1 MLVDTHCHIHDD
13 KIFPL
18 NSDETIERAL
28 QADVTQMLCIG
39 TDEQSSL
46 KAIEFAESH
55 DDVAFAAIGVHPHE
69 AKNGCREL
77 EKLIQLGSKKLVAI
91 GEIGLDYHYDHSP
104 RDVQIKVLQAQ
115 IELAL
120 KYNLPIIFHVREAY
134 DDFWPI
140 LDNFQ
145 FAGQQIRGVLHSFT
159 DSPENAEKAIKRG
172 LYVGINGFS
181 TFTKDIPQQQMFATL
196 PLDKILLET
205 DAPFLTP
212 VPFRGKINEP
222 AFVRNIAMHQS
233 LIRNISIN
241 EIASQTTEN
250 ARALFGL

>member
-1 MLVDTHCHIHDD
+1 MLVDTHCHIHDANLFSLD
-13 KIFPL
+13 
-18 NSDETIERAL
+18 SSETIKRAM
-28 QADVTQMLCIG
+28 AAGVTQMICVG
-39 TDEQSSL
+39 TDEQSSRD
-46 KAIEFAESH
+46 AIKFAEDHADS
-55 DDVAFAAIGVHPHE
+55 AFAAIGVHPHE
-69 AKNGCREL
+69 AKNGCHEL

-104 RDVQIKVLQAQ
+104 RDKQIEVFQAQ
-115 IELAL
+115 VELAL
-120 KYNLPIIFHVREAY
+120 KHNLPIIFHVREAY
-134 DDFWPI
+134 DDFWSI
-140 LDNFQ
+140 LDNFS
-145 FAGQQIRGVLHSFT
+145 GIRGVVHSFT
-159 DSPENAEKAIKRG
+159 DSPENAAEAIKRG
-172 LYVGINGFS
+172 LYVGVNGFS
-181 TFTKDIPQQQMFATL
+181 TFTKDTAQQQMFASL

-241 EIASQTTEN
+241 EIAVQTTAN